1 MTSPVALP
9 AAALRVVRAAAGRRA
24 LNMALRVM
32 LLAGG
37 LVMFGLLCGGRAHAA
52 EGVLPPTEATG
63 EQAVHATAH
72 ASAHAPDH
80 GSVPAPVHASVPA
93 QAAHRTSLAGGSR
106 AVGAVREQAVEPARS
121 RVAEPVRTHVTEPVR
136 TQVAAPVV
144 REAGEVRGTVQGAV
158 REEVREVGE
167 FVGGLVGGL
176 AAEAPPQF
184 LPGPPSMPGLPGIPG
199 QIGEPGAPTQPGNG
213 AHAAPAPGAGA
224 QAAAGHSDG
233 ARPGKREAAVPVGDV
248 FAPAGA
254 DAVPTRTPATKAAG
268 TSIPAAPAFPSGS
281 TVGQSAGDGSSTR
294 HSDLA
299 AAAFGSSATARLL
312 PGATAPSHAAPT
324 RDRHRDIPEFPG

>member
-52 EGVLPPTEATG
+52 EGVLPPTEAAG
-63 EQAVHATAH
+63 EQAVHAT
-72 ASAHAPDH
+72 AHAPDH

-93 QAAHRTSLAGGSR
+93 QAAHRTSPASGSR
-106 AVGAVREQAVEPARS
+106 AVGAARDQAVEPARS
-121 RVAEPVRTHVTEPVR
+121 RLAEPARTHVTEPVR
-136 TQVAAPVV
+136 TQVAAPVVREV

-176 AAEAPPQF
+176 AAEAPPRF
-184 LPGPPSMPGLPGIPG
+184 LPGPPSVPGVPGIPG

-213 AHAAPAPGAGA
+213 AHAAPAPGAGT

-248 FAPAGA
+248 FAPAGY
-254 DAVPTRTPATKAAG
+254 DAVRARTPAAKAAG
-268 TSIPAAPAFPSGS
+268 TSIPAPAPAFPSGS

-299 AAAFGSSATARLL
+299 AAAFGSGATARLL

>member
-37 LVMFGLLCGGRAHAA
+37 LVVIGLLCGGRAHAA

-72 ASAHAPDH
+72 APVH
-80 GSVPAPVHASVPA
+80 GSVPAPVHASASAPTPHHTSPA
-93 QAAHRTSLAGGSR
+93 PGSR
-106 AVGAVREQAVEPARS
+106 PVGAVRQQAVEPARN
-121 RVAEPVRTHVTEPVR
+121 RVAEPVRTHVVEPVR
-136 TQVAAPVV
+136 TQVAVPVVREV
-144 REAGEVRGTVQGAV
+144 REAGEVWGTVQGAV
-158 REEVREVGE
+158 REEVSEAGE
-167 FVGGLVGGL
+167 FAGGLVGGL

-199 QIGEPGAPTQPGNG
+199 QIGEPGAPGRPGDC
-213 AHAAPAPGAGA
+213 AHAAAPNAGA
-224 QAAAGHSDG
+224 QAAAGHREA
-233 ARPGKREAAVPVGDV
+233 ARPGKREAVERADNA
-248 FAPAGA
+248 FAPAAA
-254 DAVPTRTPATKAAG
+254 DAVPARTPATKAAG
-268 TSIPAAPAFPSGS
+268 TSIPAPAPAFPSGS
-281 TVGQSAGDGSSTR
+281 AVGQSAGDGSSTR

-299 AAAFGSSATARLL
+299 AAAFGSGATARLL
-312 PGATAPSHAAPT
+312 PGSTAPSHAAPT